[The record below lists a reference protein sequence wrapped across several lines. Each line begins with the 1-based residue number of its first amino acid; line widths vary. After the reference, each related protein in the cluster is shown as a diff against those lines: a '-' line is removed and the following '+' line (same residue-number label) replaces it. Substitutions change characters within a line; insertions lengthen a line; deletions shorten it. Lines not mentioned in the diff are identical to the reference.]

1 MIKCNTFLFFTS
13 SMVEKLKERHLLFR
27 IRSKKDKTAFG
38 ELYDWYVKKIYR
50 FIYFKVNNK
59 EEAEDMTS
67 EVFLKTWNY
76 LIEYKEKEIDSFSGL
91 IYRISRNAVVDY
103 YRQRAKKMEVQ
114 LNDEILISDEKGQL
128 KVEVD
133 YEIEKL
139 LIVIKK
145 LKQDYQEVLMFKY
158 VEELS
163 VSEIAEIL
171 ERSQISVRVTLHRA
185 MKKLKEMINTTD
197 SEKHK

>member
-50 FIYFKVNNK
+50 FIYFKVNNR

-114 LNDEILISDEKGQL
+114 LNDEILISDERGQM

-185 MKKLKEMINTTD
+185 MKKLKEMIG
-197 SEKHK
+197 E

>member
-1 MIKCNTFLFFTS
+1 
-13 SMVEKLKERHLLFR
+13 MVEKLKERHLLFR

-50 FIYFKVNNK
+50 FIYFKVNNR

-114 LNDEILISDEKGQL
+114 LNDEILISDERGQM

-185 MKKLKEMINTTD
+185 MKKLKEMIG
-197 SEKHK
+197 E